1 MKKFEKE
8 IKEQMNKIDK
18 KSWDTE
24 GWHGDADDLLCKVLD
39 KLGYKFL
46 TEWFNSHDK
55 WYA

>member
-8 IKEQMNKIDK
+8 IKEKMKEIDK

-24 GWHGDADDLLCKVLD
+24 GWHGDADDLLCEVLD